1 MPRLRA
7 FVAAA
12 VLLTSSGRAA
22 AQPLRV
28 AWHAPPCA
36 AESDFRA
43 RLERVLHKAPE
54 QPAEDLA
61 LSVQIRDHASDG
73 FELIV
78 RARQRGAALERVLEP
93 KTCADALEAAAVV
106 VALAV
111 DPNSHPA
118 EAASQPREIPRKTS
132 LALRSA
138 LLGGVALNE
147 LPHAAPLLSADT
159 GLDIGDFSASLE
171 AFWIASER
179 ARLTADAAGRGG
191 QIGAFGGGL
200 AGCYVPVQDAGRLST
215 CLTAQVGAW
224 TSKGSGV
231 QNPQAKLEP
240 WLSGG
245 ARARYLIPL
254 GYRLGVLLQ
263 ADASWLA
270 SRPEFFLDGLGTV
283 FVPPRFGARLAA
295 GVQLRF

>member
-1 MPRLRA
+1 
-7 FVAAA
+7 
-12 VLLTSSGRAA
+12 
-22 AQPLRV
+22 
-28 AWHAPPCA
+28 
-36 AESDFRA
+36 
-43 RLERVLHKAPE
+43 VLHKDPE

-61 LSVQIRDHASDG
+61 LSVQIQEQASGG

-78 RARQRGAALERVLEP
+78 RARQHGAPLERVLEP

-111 DPNSHPA
+111 DPNAHAA
-118 EAASQPREIPRKTS
+118 EAASEPARELPHKTS

-147 LPHAAPLLSADT
+147 LPRAAPFLSADA
-159 GLDIGDFSASLE
+159 GLDVGDFSASLE
-171 AFWIASER
+171 GFWIASER
-179 ARLTADAAGRGG
+179 ASLASDSAGRGG
-191 QIGAFGGGL
+191 EIGAFGGGL
-200 AGCYVPVQDAGRLST
+200 AGCYVPVQRAGRLST
-215 CLTAQVGAW
+215 CLTAQLGAW

-245 ARARYLIPL
+245 ARARYLVPL

-263 ADASWLA
+263 ADATWLA
-270 SRPEFFLDGLGTV
+270 RRPEFFLDGLGTV